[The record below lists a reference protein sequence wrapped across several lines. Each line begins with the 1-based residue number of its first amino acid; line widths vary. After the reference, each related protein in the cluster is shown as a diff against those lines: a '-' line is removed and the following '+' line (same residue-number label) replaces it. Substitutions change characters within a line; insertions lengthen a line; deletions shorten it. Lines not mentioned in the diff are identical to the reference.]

1 MSVQQDRLKQII
13 EILKTPSSLR
23 ADVQI
28 SFLQQETNHIGL
40 FKQYK
45 EEDGDD
51 ELQRLCCMYMKY
63 EYQSKDQTLFNID
76 DFGTKFYIILS
87 GKVGVYI
94 RMPKQKRLELSQEQ
108 NNQNLMQEPDP
119 LQMVK
124 ELRMGDSFG
133 ELALLKNSKRLA
145 TIICKEDCHFGVI
158 DKKIFNLALKEKEEE
173 KLNIQMRFL
182 ANSPLFSRL
191 PKNTIKH
198 LHMNAFYVQYQ
209 KNQPVYLEGQSSNS
223 CYVIKSGEF
232 TIYKTIQHVKK
243 THEKK
248 NQYLTGGQQKNLDI
262 KISVLG
268 RGELFGEIELIQG
281 DIRCT
286 SAYCSSLEG
295 GELMIIKRTDLE
307 SKVLC
312 EEEYMQQF
320 QSYIE
325 MKKEQLKKRIEG
337 IKNQLQKYQTY
348 RFMTSA
354 LKIHEV
360 DVCEKIK
367 NKELTYSIDVLD
379 DVIQSQTD
387 KNDDYDEVGI
397 LSAQK
402 SSKQKQIQQI
412 QRYKSKSK
420 SSANILSSANLKF
433 QNNQSQTSLQNLAS
447 NNDLAYYE
455 DNLQLK
461 ASNSQQQ
468 ITQPPS
474 QEKINTNSSWQIN
487 NFVPEEDKKINEIT
501 THITKNSKEQFMN
514 RWFKNGEGKED
525 QLQNENKSKKQKL
538 IRVEL
543 NSYTEL
549 KNSIRKKTAI
559 ALSKQYRLPY
569 EKFMYASSMY
579 DISQSEDW
587 MKQQQQMQPQQQ
599 PDTTVNRKTMSSLS
613 KLRVQSQ
620 ATLNHNQT
628 SRHMSQS
635 DNFQLENQSGSIHKI
650 KSLAC
655 LDVRQNLLNLKKQQS
670 KSAIKDDFYQV
681 KSIQQ
686 CSLEDQAKNYLFNSI
701 QRTQINVSLKSQEY
715 KNLISEQQKQND
727 NFKSELLDKL
737 QLFKQHQQQ
746 QQSENA
752 PINQVKSSSKSP
764 IKESDIIEDVNLM
777 KSIEDHYNNSIT
789 EEGSKKYQMRL
800 KNILKLDIRNESS
813 DNSRVST
820 SNLNTPKL
828 IQSKKASQS
837 SLFNMSSSTNLKSQQ
852 NIDNK
857 SQFSSVPLKNAE
869 ILFEKQ
875 GKKQQKKQHLRLHE
889 NKHSPLKFQFSQSTR
904 PSKTANYFQTK
915 KHVED
920 QNQLPYWV
928 QPLHTQV
935 SDQLSKNQQ
944 IDSNNQNIQS
954 LSQIQSPSNQKQKSF
969 KIQLS
974 SYFKPKNIQSDF
986 GEDLEKETSLIDK
999 QFSKEQNNLTL
1010 SQNKQNSLLL
1020 KNNSSTHEINSII
1033 SIKSVNNFSDI
1044 NNRAISSERQF
1055 RQQKQTSGSS
1065 SQNMF
1070 HKTFHL
1076 NTKLLKN
1083 IAPYN
1088 NKKQTWDQFAIYKF
1102 QQDSPLKV
1110 KKYQQLLQPQQ
1121 QQYKLLN
1128 QILSTPKLTN
1138 NS

>member
-1 MSVQQDRLKQII
+1 MSVQQDRLNQII

-23 ADVQI
+23 AEVQI

-94 RMPKQKRLELSQEQ
+94 RMPKQKRLELFQEQ
-108 NNQNLMQEPDP
+108 NNQNKAHEPDP

-209 KNQPVYLEGQSSNS
+209 KGQPVYLEGQNSNS
-223 CYVIKSGEF
+223 CFVIKSGEF
-232 TIYKTIQHVKK
+232 TIYKTIQHVMK

-248 NQYLTGGQQKNLDI
+248 NQYLTGGEQKNLDI

-268 RGELFGEIELIQG
+268 KGELFGEIELIQG
-281 DIRCT
+281 DSRCT
-286 SAYCSSLEG
+286 SAFCSSLDG
-295 GELMIIKRTDLE
+295 GELMIINRTDLE
-307 SKVLC
+307 NKVLC

-320 QSYIE
+320 QNYIK

-337 IKNQLQKYQTY
+337 IKNQLHKYQTY

-367 NKELTYSIDVLD
+367 NKELNYSIDVLD

-387 KNDDYDEVGI
+387 KNDDDEVGI

-402 SSKQKQIQQI
+402 SSKLKQLQQVQK
-412 QRYKSKSK
+412 YKPKSK
-420 SSANILSSANLKF
+420 SSINILSNTNLKF
-433 QNNQSQTSLQNLAS
+433 QNNQSQTSLLNLAS
-447 NNDLAYYE
+447 INDLANHE
-455 DNLQLK
+455 ENSQLK
-461 ASNSQQQ
+461 SQNSQQQ
-468 ITQPPS
+468 ITQPSS
-474 QEKINTNSSWQIN
+474 QEKLNINSSQQIN
-487 NFVPEEDKKINEIT
+487 NFAPVEDKKINEVT
-501 THITKNSKEQFMN
+501 AHITKNSKEQFMN
-514 RWFKNGEGKED
+514 KWFKYGEGEEGP
-525 QLQNENKSKKQKL
+525 QQSENKSKKQKL
-538 IRVEL
+538 LRVEL

-569 EKFMYASSMY
+569 EKFMYAGSMY

-587 MKQQQQMQPQQQ
+587 MKQQQMQPQQQ
-599 PDTTVNRKTMSSLS
+599 PDTINRKTISSLS
-613 KLRVQSQ
+613 KLRVQTQ
-620 ATLNHNQT
+620 ATLNHIQT
-628 SRHMSQS
+628 CRHMSQT
-635 DNFQLENQSGSIHKI
+635 DNFQVENQSSIHKI

-655 LDVRQNLLNLKKQQS
+655 LDAKQNLNNIKQQQ
-670 KSAIKDDFYQV
+670 KPVIKEDFQHL

-686 CSLEDQAKNYLFNSI
+686 FSLPDEQAKNNFFNSI
-701 QRTQINVSLKSQEY
+701 QRIQSSVSLKSQDS
-715 KNLISEQQKQND
+715 KNWISKQQKEND

-737 QLFKQHQQQ
+737 QQFKQHQQH
-746 QQSENA
+746 QQSQNDI
-752 PINQVKSSSKSP
+752 PNLKKQSSKSP
-764 IKESDIIEDVNLM
+764 KKDTDLIEDVNLM
-777 KSIEDHYNNSIT
+777 KSIEDHYNNSLT
-789 EEGSKKYQMRL
+789 EEGSKKYQKKL
-800 KNILKLDIRNESS
+800 KNILKLDIQHESS
-813 DNSRVST
+813 DNSRTST

-828 IQSKKASQS
+828 IQSKKASQA

-852 NIDNK
+852 NLDNK
-857 SQFSSVPLKNAE
+857 SQFSSIPLKNAE

-875 GKKQQKKQHLRLHE
+875 GKKLQKKQHLRLHE
-889 NKHSPLKFQFSQSTR
+889 NKDSPLKFQFSQSTR
-904 PSKTANYFQTK
+904 HSMATNYFQPK
-915 KHVED
+915 NFVED

-928 QPLHTQV
+928 QPLSTQN
-935 SDQLSKNQQ
+935 SDQQQYSKNQI
-944 IDSNNQNIQS
+944 IDFNNQNNQS
-954 LSQIQSPSNQKQKSF
+954 LSQTLSPQNQKQKQY
-969 KIQLS
+969 KMQLS
-974 SYFKPKNIQSDF
+974 SYFKPKNIKSEF

-999 QFSKEQNNLTL
+999 QLSKEQNQLTL
-1010 SQNKQNSLLL
+1010 SQNKQKSFIY
-1020 KNNSSTHEINSII
+1020 KNNSSAHEMNQII
-1033 SIKSVNNFSDI
+1033 SIKSVNNLSDL

-1055 RQQKQTSGSS
+1055 RQKQQTNGSS
-1065 SQNMF
+1065 SQNIF
-1070 HKTFHL
+1070 YKTFHQ
-1076 NTKLLKN
+1076 NKKILKN

-1088 NKKQTWDQFAIYKF
+1088 NKKQTLEQPAIYKF

-1121 QQYKLLN
+1121 QQYNLLN
-1128 QILSTPKLTN
+1128 QILSTPKITN